1 MSTIN
6 TIQLNNIASSQLNNG
21 IKPPELLQPIQ
32 PILESNNVQNTYNA
46 SAPLLTDDDID
57 KFIESQKNQQNQQVE
72 QTPQPQYANS
82 HTNDLPD
89 TPPQEN
95 DAEIKIDF
103 NLASMNANL
112 EEIIK
117 STKGRINQLVE
128 QQNKVSARVNL
139 LEKFIK
145 LDEKELAIEINKPS
159 PNDQKIRGIRNSL
172 VNQTELFGTTM
183 DILLKFEG
191 SIQSWTKTL
200 LDIEKDKVSAY
211 QKIKSVNKEQT
222 NAETDITEVMN
233 ALNHA
238 IKTNPNTIFS
248 TADNVLSIQGY
259 SGKKFNS

>member
-6 TIQLNNIASSQLNNG
+6 TIQLNNIAGNQLDTGAYNVPG
-21 IKPPELLQPIQ
+21 IQPPPPPIQ
-32 PILESNNVQNTYNA
+32 PPHPPQNNQ
-46 SAPLLTDDDID
+46 LLTDDDID
-57 KFIESQKNQQNQQVE
+57 KFIEAQKNQQQVPEQQQSFANGYDNSE
-72 QTPQPQYANS
+72 QQ
-82 HTNDLPD
+82 D
-89 TPPQEN
+89 TQKNEP
-95 DAEIKIDF
+95 EIKIDF
-103 NLASMNANL
+103 NLDSMNANL

-117 STKGRINQLVE
+117 STKGRIKQLIE
-128 QQNKVSARVNL
+128 QQNKVSVRVNL

-145 LDEKELAIEINKPS
+145 LDEKELALEINKTT
-159 PNDQKIRGIRNSL
+159 PNDQKIRGIRNSI

-211 QKIKSVNKEQT
+211 QKIKSVNKEQAS
-222 NAETDITEVMN
+222 AETDITDVMT
-233 ALNHA
+233 ALNNA

>member
-6 TIQLNNIASSQLNNG
+6 TIQLNNIAGNQLDTGAYNVPG
-21 IKPPELLQPIQ
+21 IQPPPPPIQ
-32 PILESNNVQNTYNA
+32 PPHPPQNNQ
-46 SAPLLTDDDID
+46 LLTDDDID
-57 KFIESQKNQQNQQVE
+57 KFIEAQKNQQPVTQE
-72 QTPQPQYANS
+72 QPQSFANDYNNS
-82 HTNDLPD
+82 EHQDIPKNEP
-89 TPPQEN
+89 EV
-95 DAEIKIDF
+95 KIDF
-103 NLASMNANL
+103 NLDSMNANL

-117 STKGRINQLVE
+117 STKGRIKQLIE

-145 LDEKELAIEINKPS
+145 LDEKELAMEINKTT
-159 PNDQKIRGIRNSL
+159 PNDQKIRGIRNSI

-211 QKIKSVNKEQT
+211 QKIKSVNKEQAT
-222 NAETDITEVMN
+222 AETDITDVMT
-233 ALNHA
+233 ALNQA
-238 IKTNPNTIFS
+238 IKNNPHTIFS